1 MMNTGIMK
9 QAVISL
15 NEAMREVGREVNAE
29 EVVNIVEQHAIA
41 TAVSAAASGAIPG
54 AGGLVALGIACTSTI
69 TMYGR
74 LANVMGC
81 LLYTSPSPRDS

>member
-29 EVVNIVEQHAIA
+29 EV
-41 TAVSAAASGAIPG
+41 
-54 AGGLVALGIACTSTI
+54 
-69 TMYGR
+69 
-74 LANVMGC
+74 
-81 LLYTSPSPRDS
+81 

>member
-15 NEAMREVGREVNAE
+15 NEAMREAGREVNAE

-41 TAVSAAASGAIPG
+41 TAV
-54 AGGLVALGIACTSTI
+54 
-69 TMYGR
+69 
-74 LANVMGC
+74 
-81 LLYTSPSPRDS
+81 RDRKTHV